1 MPGPEVSV
9 HCHSWWKQD
18 RAVAGY
24 SSQCLNTLLTALQ
37 PKSDLNINTCC
48 WLHWLWVSP
57 HTGTLRQRDA
67 LRWREDRPSRN
78 RWHHHPGVLSYVPWG
93 LAELMDLAQR
103 ACEISCQLYKCRQ
116 VLWKLSKDP
125 SRQKT
130 LQKVPE
136 QISSIWGSTALM
148 AADQSNRSHNFCA
161 VLRVH
166 ARPGPVLRNNHL
178 EDVASG
184 VKPTAQCKQD
194 VQETKNYAQKEHCW
208 ALPEILCICEWTSI
222 FWHRQPSPCE
232 IKQPREMGTTLLIQH
247 VCIFRDTICTKKVI
261 SSAFHRARETVL
273 ILSDPFQKKRR
284 VPRIQDYI

>member
-1 MPGPEVSV
+1 MLCDEGKTGHPEIDGTITLES
-9 HCHSWWKQD
+9 CHMFPEGWQSWWIWHKELVRFHANFISAD
-18 RAVAGY
+18 RY
-24 SSQCLNTLLTALQ
+24 SESSQR
-37 PKSDLNINTCC
+37 I
-48 WLHWLWVSP
+48 
-57 HTGTLRQRDA
+57 
-67 LRWREDRPSRN
+67 
-78 RWHHHPGVLSYVPWG
+78 HPGKRPF
-93 LAELMDLAQR
+93 
-103 ACEISCQLYKCRQ
+103 
-116 VLWKLSKDP
+116 
-125 SRQKT
+125 
-130 LQKVPE
+130 QKVPD

-148 AADQSNRSHNFCA
+148 AADQSNRSRNFCA